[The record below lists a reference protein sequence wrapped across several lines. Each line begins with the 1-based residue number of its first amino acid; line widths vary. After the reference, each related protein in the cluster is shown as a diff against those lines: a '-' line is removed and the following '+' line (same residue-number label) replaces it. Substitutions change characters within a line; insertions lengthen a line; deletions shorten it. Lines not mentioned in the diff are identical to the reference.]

1 MVTAVKKEERKEWSE
16 GCQGGGQALVL
27 NREVRVG
34 LIKKV
39 TFESRCE
46 RR

>member
-1 MVTAVKKEERKEWSE
+1 MSE
-16 GCQGGGQALVL
+16 GCRDAGQALVL
-27 NREVRVG
+27 NREVHVG